1 MAIGMVV
8 VSPASRGTV
17 KLSSS
22 NPFDAPV
29 IDPGFLTS
37 PIDKLIMREAVKGAL
52 RFVNASTFTDYI
64 VAPVAG
70 LSDTP
75 TDAEIDQYIVANTGT
90 IWHPVGTAS
99 MSRKGASN
107 GVVDPDLRVKK
118 VSGLRVVDASVLV
131 SVSVDSEAVRVAMTD
146 LIFFQPF
153 VPSAH
158 PMAAV
163 YVLAERASDLIKAT
177 YN

>member
-1 MAIGMVV
+1 MVV

-22 NPFDAPV
+22 NPFDAPI
-29 IDPGFLTS
+29 IDPGFYTS
-37 PIDKLIMREAVKGAL
+37 GIDKLVMREAVKGAL
-52 RFVNASTFTDYI
+52 RFLNASSFTDYI

-70 LSDTP
+70 LSDNP

-99 MSRKGASN
+99 MSPKGAAT

-131 SVSVDSEAVRVAMTD
+131 SVNIDTDAICYAKLSDILLLAVRPQCSSYGGCVR
-146 LIFFQPF
+146 FG
-153 VPSAH
+153 
-158 PMAAV
+158 
-163 YVLAERASDLIKAT
+163 
-177 YN
+177 